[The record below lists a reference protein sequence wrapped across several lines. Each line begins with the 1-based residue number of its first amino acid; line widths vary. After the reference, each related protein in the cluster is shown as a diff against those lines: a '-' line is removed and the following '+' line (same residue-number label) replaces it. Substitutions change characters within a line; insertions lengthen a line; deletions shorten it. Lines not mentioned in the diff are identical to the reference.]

1 MGCGRRPYEVGF
13 QSTQREARASALGY
27 SAVVRDLVGGTE
39 KVLDVG
45 TGRGEKLVQLAYAF
59 GSATG
64 IDINPEMVE
73 TARQNL
79 PVELLAGST
88 FATAQLYRPACR
100 IHLSKWCSTGTRLLT
115 YQRSPEC

>member
-1 MGCGRRPYEVGF
+1 M
-13 QSTQREARASALGY
+13 
-27 SAVVRDLVGGTE
+27 VRDLLGGTE

-45 TGRGEKLVQLAYAF
+45 TVGGEKLVQLADAF

-64 IDINPEMVE
+64 IDIDPEMVE

-100 IHLSKWCSTGTRLLT
+100 IHLSKWCPTGTRLLT
-115 YQRSPEC
+115 YPRPPEC

>member
-1 MGCGRRPYEVGF
+1 VGF

-100 IHLSKWCSTGTRLLT
+100 IHLSKWCSTGTRSLT
-115 YQRSPEC
+115 SQRSPEC